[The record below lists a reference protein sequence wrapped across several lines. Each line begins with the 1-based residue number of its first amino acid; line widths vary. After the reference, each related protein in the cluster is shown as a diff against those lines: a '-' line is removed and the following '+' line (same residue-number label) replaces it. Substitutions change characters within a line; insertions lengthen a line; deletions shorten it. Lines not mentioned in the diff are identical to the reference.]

1 MGQVDQL
8 RVLERVWMVAAV
20 RVPVLEL
27 PPRIGLF
34 SIAPI
39 LCSAIIGSSIAC
51 GSTGAHSVS
60 SPAADPSSRYV
71 GLVHNYWIQYK
82 KAEGDIP
89 SFADECGYYSTKVQ
103 PSVCRPRI
111 AAILPVHEKFLADL
125 DVTPAP
131 AQFAADDQAF
141 RTQLPIAIAHLR
153 ATIVAA
159 DAGNAQSVSAEVEAY
174 VETMVHLF
182 PNLDHVDPSITHD

>member
-1 MGQVDQL
+1 
-8 RVLERVWMVAAV
+8 
-20 RVPVLEL
+20 
-27 PPRIGLF
+27 
-34 SIAPI
+34 
-39 LCSAIIGSSIAC
+39 
-51 GSTGAHSVS
+51 
-60 SPAADPSSRYV
+60 
-71 GLVHNYWIQYK
+71 
-82 KAEGDIP
+82 
-89 SFADECGYYSTKVQ
+89 
-103 PSVCRPRI
+103 
-111 AAILPVHEKFLADL
+111 VHEKFLADL